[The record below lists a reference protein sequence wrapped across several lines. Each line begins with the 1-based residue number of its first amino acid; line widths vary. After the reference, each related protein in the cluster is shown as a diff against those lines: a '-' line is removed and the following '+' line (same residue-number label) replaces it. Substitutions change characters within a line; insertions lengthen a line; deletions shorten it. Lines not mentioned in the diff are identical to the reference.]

1 MFALKRERKL
11 FFIDSTL
18 KEMRNFKTYLFF
30 FTFITIY
37 HVETTSRQC
46 SISKPNDLTK
56 ISKERTKSIKDKA
69 EKRKSMKEFAK
80 VGNYRLQSNDYSLK
94 GMQTQIDKQTVSID
108 KRDAMEFTQ
117 NKVNDV
123 LRDRGV
129 LNKLEQNFP
138 TGFTIETKT
147 NPSDPMRAEST
158 DYSKPIICGGKEIGT
173 TIVNINIDRV
183 NPNGFT
189 GNGPDTSHIGFTITR
204 TFKEGI
210 ANTNGVN
217 IEKGK
222 MTSKVSGHIFVDDS
236 IL

>member
-1 MFALKRERKL
+1 MRKVKTILFLFA
-11 FFIDSTL
+11 
-18 KEMRNFKTYLFF
+18 
-30 FTFITIY
+30 FITFY
-37 HVETTSRQC
+37 HHVKTTSRQC

-56 ISKERTKSIKDKA
+56 VNKERTKSIKDKA
-69 EKRKSMKEFAK
+69 EKRKSLKEFAK

-94 GMQTQIDKQTVSID
+94 DMQTQIDKQTISID
-108 KRDAMEFTQ
+108 KRDAMEFTLD
-117 NKVNDV
+117 KVNDV
-123 LRDRGV
+123 LRDKGV
-129 LNKLEQNFP
+129 LTKNELNFP
-138 TGFTIETKT
+138 IGFKIEIKT
-147 NPSDPMRAEST
+147 NPNDPMRTEST

-173 TIVNINIDRV
+173 TNVNINIDRV

-204 TFKEGI
+204 TFKNGI

-222 MTSKVSGHIFVDDS
+222 MTTKVSGHIFVDDS